1 MRKPR
6 FRWFWPLLLATILCM
21 LIAPGLASQPSLLHG
36 NLENPAALEQQGR
49 SLYSQGDFTGAIAAF
64 EQAAAT
70 YQQRREIARQ
80 AINLGNL
87 ALCQRQLGN
96 WSAANQAIA
105 ASLALLP
112 RPTTPEQRS
121 ALAQLLSIQGNLH
134 LAQGQAQAALDSWQ
148 RATQLAEG
156 LGHAD
161 RANENR
167 LNQAQALLNLG
178 LPRRSIELLSQIL
191 VVPPPEATT
200 QVWQGWLQAV
210 PPTSLQATA
219 LKTLGETLG
228 LMGDFRQANQL
239 LQRSLAINSQLQDSE
254 AIASTRLSLANLNH
268 SQILADLNL
277 QNLSLPEVLEFVRL
291 EQTGRR
297 FRNTAI
303 ALQFYQRYQAIASD
317 YEQAAQLAQSPL
329 TRIQAQLNRLS
340 LLTELQ
346 QQGDAKALVAQIL
359 PQLETLPPSLARVY
373 AQINLA
379 RSQIKLGQGDGA
391 SRNLAIALG
400 QARLLQDQRAE
411 AFALGN
417 LGSFYEQRQQWQ
429 SAQTVTQAAISRAES
444 LQAPELTYLWQW
456 QLGRVLRQLG
466 DTTGATAAYQAAL
479 SSLQQVRQELLSA
492 SRDQQFAFRASSEP
506 LHRQLVELLLDS
518 PPDQVS
524 NHAGVKAAT
533 SVNQR
538 KLELARATIES
549 LQLSELTDFFRETC
563 LTASPQNI
571 DQVDRNAAVFYP
583 ILLSQRLA
591 VILSLPQSEQ
601 SGQPSGASLTV
612 YQMPL
617 SQAQVETSIK
627 SLRSA
632 ISQPSTPSSDYL
644 PIAEQWYDWLIRPVA
659 AELEQRSV
667 KTLVFVLDGA
677 LRNLPMAVLH
687 DRQKQQYLIQQYSVA
702 VAPGLTL
709 LPESEARAASALTA
723 TSALLAGVT
732 EARAGFAALPGVK
745 AELQQVSNYLPKR
758 QKWLDSQFTRQKL
771 GQTLRSRAATIVH
784 LATHGQFSSQLEN
797 TFILTY
803 DDRLTLNDL
812 QEWLSANGNQPLD
825 LLVLSACETAIRDS
839 RAALGLAG
847 VAVRAGARTTLATLW
862 QVNDLTTARVMQR
875 FYQALSQQSTKAEA
889 LRQAQLSLLQQTET
903 VDYHHLYYWAA
914 YLLIGHWR

>member
-1 MRKPR
+1 M
-6 FRWFWPLLLATILCM
+6 ATTLCILM
-21 LIAPGLASQPSLLHG
+21 APSLASQPNLSG
-36 NLENPAALEQQGR
+36 SGLENPAALEQQGR
-49 SLYSQGDFTGAIAAF
+49 SLYSQGNFSGAIVAF

-70 YQQRREIARQ
+70 YHQRQDVARQ

-96 WSAANQAIA
+96 WAAANQAIA

-112 RPTTPEQRS
+112 RPTTTQQRS
-121 ALAQLLSIQGNLH
+121 ALAQVLSIQGNLH
-134 LAQGQAQAALDSWQ
+134 LAQGKAQAAVDSWHQ
-148 RATQLAEG
+148 ATQIEEG

-161 RANENR
+161 RANQNR

-178 LPRRSIELLSQIL
+178 LPRRSIQLLSQIL
-191 VVPPPEATT
+191 GVPPSEATT
-200 QVWQGWLQAV
+200 QVWQSWLQAI
-210 PPTSLQATA
+210 PPTSLQAAA

-228 LMGDFRQANQL
+228 LMGDFRQATQL
-239 LQRSLAINSQLQDSE
+239 LQRSLAIANQLQDSE
-254 AIASTRLSLANLNH
+254 AMASARLALANLNH

-277 QNLSLPEVLEFVRL
+277 QNLALPEVLELVQL
-291 EQTGRR
+291 DQAGRR
-297 FRNTAI
+297 FRSTAT
-303 ALQFYQRYQAIASD
+303 ALQFYQRWQAIAAD
-317 YEQAAQLAQSPL
+317 YQQVADLAQSPL

-346 QQGDAKALVAQIL
+346 QPVAAEALIAQIL
-359 PQLETLPPSLARVY
+359 PQLETLPPSRTRVY

-379 RSQIKLGQGDGA
+379 RSQIKLGRGDGG

-400 QARLLQDQRAE
+400 QARLLQDGRAE

-429 SAQTVTQAAISRAES
+429 TAQTVTQAAIDLAES
-444 LQAPELTYLWQW
+444 LQAPDLAYLWQW

-466 DTTGATAAYQAAL
+466 DTPGATAAYQAAL
-479 SSLQQVRQELLSA
+479 TSLQQVRQELLSA
-492 SRDQQFAFRASSEP
+492 SRDQQFAFRSSSEP

-518 PPDQVS
+518 SESQASS
-524 NHAGVKAAT
+524 NPTGVKAET
-533 SVNQR
+533 SISQR
-538 KLELARATIES
+538 RLDLARATIES

-563 LTASPQNI
+563 LTARPQNI
-571 DQVDRNAAVFYP
+571 DQVDPNAAVFYP

-601 SGQPSGASLTV
+601 SGQSAGSSLTV

-617 SQAQVETSIK
+617 AQTQVETSIK
-627 SLRSA
+627 NLRSA
-632 ISQPSTPSSDYL
+632 ISQPNTPRSDYL

-659 AELEQRSV
+659 AELEQRSI
-667 KTLVFVLDGA
+667 KTLVFVLDGP

-687 DRQKQQYLIQQYSVA
+687 DRQQQQYLIQQYSVA

-709 LPESEARAASALTA
+709 LPDSDPRPATELTA
-723 TSALLAGVT
+723 ASALLAGVT

-745 AELQQVSNYLPKR
+745 TELQQVSNYLPEH

-771 GQTLRSRAATIVH
+771 GQTLRSRAAAIVH
-784 LATHGQFSSQLEN
+784 LATHGQFSSQLED

-803 DDRLTLNDL
+803 DARLNLNDL
-812 QEWLSANGNQPLD
+812 QEWLSANGGRPLD
-825 LLVLSACETAIRDS
+825 LLVLSACETAIGDS

-847 VAVRAGARTTLATLW
+847 VAVRAGARSTLATLW
-862 QVNDLTTARVMQR
+862 QVNDVTTARVMQR
-875 FYQALSQQSTKAEA
+875 FYQALSQQATKAEA
-889 LRQAQLSLLQQTET
+889 LRQAQLSLLQQTEM
-903 VDYHHLYYWAA
+903 VDYHHPYYWAA
-914 YLLIGHWR
+914 YLLIGNWR